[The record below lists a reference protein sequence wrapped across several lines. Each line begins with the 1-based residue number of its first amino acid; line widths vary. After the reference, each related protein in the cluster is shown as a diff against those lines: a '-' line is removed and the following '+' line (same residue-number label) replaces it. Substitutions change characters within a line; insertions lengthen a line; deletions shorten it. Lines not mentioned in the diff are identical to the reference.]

1 MGALMTFY
9 EVIMVEPA
17 FIRSRLMAD
26 HGVTAIFSLRQ
37 GGISPAPFQQQNFG
51 AGLGD
56 PDNHIEHHLSVL
68 ARAAALP
75 SAPHQTI
82 QTHQTDILYCTGPG
96 RMHSQQADI
105 LLTDQA
111 NTALAVRVAD
121 CLPVLLADPTTGI
134 VAAVHA
140 GWRGTAACIVGCAIS
155 AMLKRGATRQHL
167 LAWLGPCIGS
177 CCFAIGEDAAEALR
191 QSVSGAETCISHVSG
206 LHADLRGINR
216 LQLKKAGI
224 SDAHIE
230 SVSTCT
236 ACNAEHF
243 FSFRRDHGR
252 TGRHLAVVATASST

>member
-1 MGALMTFY
+1 MA
-9 EVIMVEPA
+9 ESA
-17 FIRSRLMAD
+17 FIRSQLMAD

-56 PDNHIEHHLSVL
+56 PDNHIEHHLRGL

-75 SAPHQTI
+75 STPHQAT
-82 QTHQTDILYCTGPG
+82 QVHQTDILYCNGPG
-96 RMHSQQADI
+96 RMHAQQADI
-105 LLTDQA
+105 LLTNQA

-121 CLPVLLADPTTGI
+121 CLPVLLADPITGI
-134 VAAVHA
+134 VAAVPA
-140 GWRGTAACIVGCAIS
+140 GWRGTAADIVGSAIS

-167 LAWLGPCIGS
+167 LAWLGPCIGP
-177 CCFAIGEDAAEALR
+177 CCFAIGEETAETLK
-191 QSVSGAETCISHVSG
+191 QSVSGAETCISCASG

-216 LQLKKAGI
+216 LQLHEAGI

-230 SVSTCT
+230 SVSACT
-236 ACNAEHF
+236 ACDAEHF

-252 TGRHLAVVATASST
+252 TGRHLAVVAIASST